1 VTCKAFAVRII
12 VLGSAAGGGV
22 PQWNCN
28 GPVSRAARAGSFAA
42 PARMQ
47 ASLAVSADGK
57 DWVVINASPDLRQ
70 QILATPRLWPVDGK
84 LRDTPIKAVVLT
96 GGEIDNVAG
105 LLSLRERQPF
115 VLWATAGV
123 HAALDANPIFEAL
136 DRALVERRAL
146 ALDRP
151 TALAGPGGALG
162 LSLEAFSVPGKVPLY
177 MESRSESLAGRPD
190 GTIGLAI
197 EHGRQRF
204 HFIPGCA
211 AMNPQIRRRIT
222 DSQLL
227 FFDGTLWR
235 DDEMIT
241 SGLGTKTGQ
250 RMGHLSMSGPEGSM
264 ALLADVPLGRRVFIH
279 VNNSNPALLADSA
292 ERKALAAAGWEVAHD
307 GMEIEL

>member
-1 VTCKAFAVRII
+1 VQII

-28 GPVSRAARAGSFAA
+28 GPVSRATRAGLPTA
-42 PARMQ
+42 PARTQ

-70 QILATPRLWPVDGK
+70 QILATSQLWPTDGE
-84 LRDTPIKAVVLT
+84 LRNSPIKAVLLT

-115 VLWATAGV
+115 AIWATESV
-123 HAALDANPIFEAL
+123 HATLDANPIFEAL
-136 DRALVERRAL
+136 DRTIVERRTL
-146 ALDRP
+146 ALERP
-151 TALAGPGGALG
+151 TALTGPGGPLG
-162 LSLEAFSVPGKVPLY
+162 LSVEAFPVPGKVPLY
-177 MESRSESLAGRPD
+177 MESRSESLAGKPE

-197 EHGRQRF
+197 GEGRKHF

-211 AMNPQIRRRIT
+211 AMNQDIRRRID
-222 DSQLL
+222 DSPLL

-241 SGLGTKTGQ
+241 TGLGSKTGQ
-250 RMGHLSMSGPEGSM
+250 RMGHLSMSGADGSM
-264 ALLADVPLGRRVFIH
+264 ALLSEIPLGRRIFIH
-279 VNNSNPALLADSA
+279 INNSNTALLADSA
-292 ERKALAAAGWEVAHD
+292 ERKALTAAGWEVAHD

>member
-1 VTCKAFAVRII
+1 VWII

-28 GPVSRAARAGSFAA
+28 GAVSRAARAGSTTA
-42 PARMQ
+42 PVRTQ

-70 QILATPRLWPVDGK
+70 QILATPRLWPAEGR

-115 VLWATAGV
+115 VLWATAAV

-136 DRALVERRAL
+136 DRTLVERRAL

-151 TALAGPGGALG
+151 TALAGPDGVLG
-162 LSLEAFSVPGKVPLY
+162 LSLQAFSVPGKVPLY

-197 EHGRQRF
+197 EDDRQRF

-211 AMNPQIRRRIT
+211 AMTPEIRRRIT
-222 DSQLL
+222 GSRLL

-241 SGLGTKTGQ
+241 SGLGGKTGE

-279 VNNSNPALLADSA
+279 INNSNPALLADSM
-292 ERKALAAAGWEVAHD
+292 ERKALETAGWEVAHD
-307 GMEIEL
+307 GMEIRW